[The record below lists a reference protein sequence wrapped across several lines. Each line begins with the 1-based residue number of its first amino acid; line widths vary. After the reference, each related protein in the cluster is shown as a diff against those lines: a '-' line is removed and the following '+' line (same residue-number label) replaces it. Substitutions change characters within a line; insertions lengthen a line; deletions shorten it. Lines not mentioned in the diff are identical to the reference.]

1 MKHIIGKILTLGL
14 LITALLSC
22 SSNPTKDE
30 ISQQNTQPT
39 AVTTT
44 NVANRT
50 EKIKFKTEF
59 GADLFSLKQQ
69 ANGAKLVDGND
80 QELARIRENTPEK
93 LKIENASEKVLGYVF
108 REKSQW
114 KLENSEESQVLYTLK
129 RQNDGHYILEDGTN
143 KEIYQIKLQNNGW
156 EINAPDQSLLYHIR
170 IRDGKTSLRG
180 SSATTVFST
189 RSEISPIAF
198 ACFGLDVLTREQQ
211 AALAYAVNLTGGK

>member
-1 MKHIIGKILTLGL
+1 MKHRIGKILTLGL

-22 SSNPTKDE
+22 SNNPTKNE
-30 ISQQNTQPT
+30 VSQQNTQPT
-39 AVTTT
+39 AVTAT
-44 NVANRT
+44 NVTNRT

-69 ANGAKLVDGND
+69 KNGAKLVDGNE
-80 QELARIRENTPEK
+80 QELAKMRENSPGK
-93 LKIENASEKVLGYVF
+93 LKIKNPAEKVLGYVI

-114 KLENSEESQVLYTLK
+114 KLENPEQSQALYTLK
-129 RQNDGHYILEDGTN
+129 RQNDEHYTLEDAAN
-143 KEIYQIKLQNNGW
+143 KAIYQIQTRNNRW
-156 EINAPDQSLLYHIR
+156 EINTPDKKLVYQVR
-170 IRDGKTSLRG
+170 IRDGKTSLRD

-211 AALAYAVNLTGGK
+211 AALAYAVNLTGGQ

>member
-1 MKHIIGKILTLGL
+1 MKHRIGKILTLGL
-14 LITALLSC
+14 LITTLLSC
-22 SSNPTKDE
+22 SSNPTKNE
-30 ISQQNTQPT
+30 TEQKNTPPT
-39 AVTTT
+39 AVTAT
-44 NVANRT
+44 NVVNQT

-93 LKIENASEKVLGYVF
+93 LKIENASEKVLGYVI

-114 KLENSEESQVLYTLK
+114 KLENPEQSQALYTLK
-129 RQNDGHYILEDGTN
+129 RHNNGHYTLEDAAN

-156 EINAPDQSLLYHIR
+156 EINQPNQSLLYHIR

-180 SSATTVFST
+180 SYATTVFST
-189 RSEISPIAF
+189 KSEISPIAF

-211 AALAYAVNLTGGK
+211 AALAYAVNLTGGQ

>member
-1 MKHIIGKILTLGL
+1 MKHRIGKILTLGL

-22 SSNPTKDE
+22 SNNPTKNE
-30 ISQQNTQPT
+30 VSQENTQPT
-39 AVTTT
+39 AVTAT
-44 NVANRT
+44 NVTNRT

-69 ANGAKLVDGND
+69 KNGAKLVDGNE
-80 QELARIRENTPEK
+80 QELAKMRENSPGK
-93 LKIENASEKVLGYVF
+93 LKIKNPAEKVLGYVI

-114 KLENSEESQVLYTLK
+114 KLENPEQSQALYTLK
-129 RQNDGHYILEDGTN
+129 RQNDEHYTLEDAAN
-143 KEIYQIKLQNNGW
+143 KAIYQIQTRNNRW
-156 EINAPDQSLLYHIR
+156 EINTPDKKLVYQVR
-170 IRDGKTSLRG
+170 IRDGKTSLRD

-211 AALAYAVNLTGGK
+211 AALAYAVNLTGGQ

>member
-1 MKHIIGKILTLGL
+1 MKYRIGKILTLGL

-22 SSNPTKDE
+22 SNNPTKNE
-30 ISQQNTQPT
+30 VSQQNTKPT
-39 AVTTT
+39 AVTAT
-44 NVANRT
+44 NVTNRT

-69 ANGAKLVDGND
+69 KNGAKLVDGNE
-80 QELARIRENTPEK
+80 QELAKMRENSPGK
-93 LKIENASEKVLGYVF
+93 LKIKNPAEKVLGYVI

-114 KLENSEESQVLYTLK
+114 KLENPEQSQALYTLK
-129 RQNDGHYILEDGTN
+129 RQNDEHYTLEDAAN
-143 KEIYQIKLQNNGW
+143 KAIYQIQTRNNRW
-156 EINAPDQSLLYHIR
+156 EINTPDKKLVYQVR
-170 IRDGKTSLRG
+170 IRDGKTSLRD

-211 AALAYAVNLTGGK
+211 AALAYAVNLTGGQ

>member
-1 MKHIIGKILTLGL
+1 MKYRIGKILTLGL

-22 SSNPTKDE
+22 SNNPIKDE
-30 ISQQNTQPT
+30 VSQQNTQPT
-39 AVTTT
+39 TVTAT

-69 ANGAKLVDGND
+69 DNGAKLVDGND
-80 QELARIRENTPEK
+80 QELAKMRENSPGK
-93 LKIENASEKVLGYVF
+93 VKIKNPSEKVLGYVI

-114 KLENSEESQVLYTLK
+114 KLENPEQSQALYTLK
-129 RQNDGHYILEDGTN
+129 RQNDGQYTLEDAAN
-143 KEIYQIKLQNNGW
+143 KAIYQIQTRNNGW
-156 EINAPDQSLLYHIR
+156 EINTPDQKLVYQVR
-170 IRDGKTSLRG
+170 IRDGKTSLRD
-180 SSATTVFST
+180 SSANTVFST

-211 AALAYAVNLTGGK
+211 AALAYAVNLTGGQ